1 MFKPKEVREM
11 ESKRILP
18 ETKMTLKMIR
28 ELLGYTQENAA
39 KLIGVSTDTLG
50 NYERGKSYPDI
61 PVLRKIEEVYGI
73 PYDRIIFL
81 PLDFGLTEKKD

>member
-1 MFKPKEVREM
+1 M

-81 PLDFGLTEKKD
+81 PLDFGLTEKKDWGREVREW